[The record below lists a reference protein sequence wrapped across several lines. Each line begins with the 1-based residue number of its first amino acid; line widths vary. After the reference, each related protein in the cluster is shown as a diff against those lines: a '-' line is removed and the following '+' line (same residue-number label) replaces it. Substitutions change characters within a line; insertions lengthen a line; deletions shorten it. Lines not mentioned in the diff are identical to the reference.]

1 LVRYAPRTGLR
12 PKFIERPQPPVE
24 LAEQIE
30 DDGFSNLLSKMA
42 YGNQETISSA
52 ASMNVRIKQ
61 KIPTTTIRP
70 TNIEDDPI
78 LDDDAMKRILD
89 GGATKNVPSS
99 GNNQYNSTGIT
110 NSINTGYKAM
120 MPIHDYKTR
129 NKSFLKVHE
138 QLKMLGIRNNEFFL
152 LLLNPL
158 LQGVD
163 PHDPN
168 LPPDIALMVIEECQ
182 LNFFYYLREVVR
194 IPQQGAG
201 VVPFELN
208 RATLA
213 AAYCF
218 INDINFYL
226 IIPRQTGKSVGVCAF
241 LSWAFKFGITNGGFA
256 FYANKEKNSKAN
268 LKRMKTYIGLLPKY
282 MANMGTQVYDN
293 NGKLVRKTNNI
304 KRYYEPASGN
314 TADVM
319 NCAISEETAEELG
332 RGDSHNFEFYDE
344 AEFTTCIET
353 TVQVSG
359 MAFNT
364 ASYNAL
370 KNGMHS
376 CRMFATTPGDLS
388 NEKKCGSALKI
399 VRDSVIWDE
408 HFYDVH
414 PMELKKHVVK
424 KSNYRVVYIEYTYK
438 QLGLG
443 EAWFIRACSTVG
455 NDIPKIRRE
464 ILLQRF
470 SGNNASPFSEDDIT
484 EIDENQQK
492 PVEVVKFGRGNMYE
506 IKFYVD
512 PKEIRKNR
520 VYFMG
525 LDPSDGTGSDNYA
538 ITVIDPYTFK
548 TIIEFKSSWMSPQ
561 GCREL
566 LEYMLTKWIPKT
578 IICVE
583 KNRNGTTVI
592 DFFKESAILK
602 SRIYASSEASMESIL
617 TKDVYDDVG
626 FLKDE
631 LMRRKYYGINTT
643 TTTRRMM
650 MTILVDSVKFRKDI
664 LTSENLV
671 EDIKNLVIKNDI
683 IKAAEGKHD
692 DCVMSWCIAMYSYYF
707 GEKLERYGFR
717 KGELPDDMIEDEDFA
732 NLEELYRN
740 PLIRSQFPTMVAF
753 YESTIRSKLEENYN
767 KKKSETLQQV
777 VDDGMGSILG
787 EITKADPEYG
797 KNPARP
803 QLDDTNG
810 SAASLRER
818 WAGMNRK
825 KSQENRGY
833 NQYGTPRRQKIDPDS
848 SWI

>member
-1 LVRYAPRTGLR
+1 MAYRPLTKLR
-12 PKFIERPQPPVE
+12 PRFVTSERPQPPVGYDGE
-24 LAEQIE
+24 EEVETSLSDLVYQSYKARQMSYNPQPTHESIE
-30 DDGFSNLLSKMA
+30 EMSGLSLSPHSEAPVLSDKA
-42 YGNQETISSA
+42 
-52 ASMNVRIKQ
+52 VRS
-61 KIPTTTIRP
+61 
-70 TNIEDDPI
+70 
-78 LDDDAMKRILD
+78 ILD
-89 GGATKNVPSS
+89 GGTDKVAPS
-99 GNNQYNSTGIT
+99 GTPLPNSTGDG
-110 NSINTGYKAM
+110 SMYTGYRVM
-120 MPIHDYKTR
+120 RPIYDYHTK

-138 QLKMLGIRNNEFFL
+138 QLKELGIRNNEFFL
-152 LLLNPL
+152 LLLNPR

-168 LPPDIALMVIEECQ
+168 ITPELALMVIEECQ

-201 VVPFELN
+201 VVPFELD

-226 IIPRQTGKSVGVCAF
+226 IKPRQTGKSVGLCAF

-268 LKRMKTYIGLLPKY
+268 LKRMKTYIGLLPRY
-282 MANMGTQVYDN
+282 MANMGTQIYDST
-293 NGKLVRKTNNI
+293 GKLVRKTNNI
-304 KRYYEPASGN
+304 KRYYEPSSGN

-388 NEKKCGSALKI
+388 SEKKCGSALKI
-399 VRDSVIWDE
+399 VEDSIVWDE
-408 HFYDVH
+408 KFYDTK
-414 PMELKKHVVK
+414 PSDLKKYIVK
-424 KSNYRVVYIEYTYK
+424 KTNYRVVYIEYNYK

-455 NDIPKIRRE
+455 NNIPKIRRE

-470 SGNNASPFSEDDIT
+470 SGNNMSPFSEEDIT
-484 EIDENQQK
+484 ELDENQK
-492 PVEVVKFGRGNMYE
+492 APVEIQKFGKGNMYE
-506 IKFYVD
+506 IKFYV
-512 PKEIRKNR
+512 PKEEIRKNR
-520 VYFMG
+520 VYFLG

-538 ITVIDPYTFK
+538 MTVIDPYNFK
-548 TIIEFKSSWMSPQ
+548 TIIEFKSPWMSPQ

-566 LEYMLTKWIPKT
+566 LEYVLTTYIPKA

-583 KNRNGTTVI
+583 SNRNGITII
-592 DFFKESAILK
+592 DFLKESKILK
-602 SRIYASSEASMESIL
+602 HRIYASSEASPETLL
-617 TKDVYDDVG
+617 TREKYDEIG
-626 FLKDE
+626 FLQDQ
-631 LMRRKYYGINTT
+631 LMRRKYFGVHTT
-643 TTTRRMM
+643 VTTRRMM
-650 MTILVDSVKFRKDI
+650 MSILVDSVKFRKDV

-671 EDIKNLVIKNDI
+671 QDIKDLVIKNDV
-683 IKAAEGKHD
+683 IKAADGKHD
-692 DCVMSWCIAMYSYYF
+692 DCVMSWCIAMYAIYF
-707 GEKLERYGFR
+707 GEKLERYGYR
-717 KGELPDDMIEDEDFA
+717 KGELPDDMVLDEDFEQ
-732 NLEELYRN
+732 LEELYKN
-740 PLIRSQFPTMVAF
+740 PLIRAQFPTMVSF
-753 YESTIRSKLEENYN
+753 YESSVRARMEAAYN
-767 KKKSETLQQV
+767 EKKSTTLQ
-777 VDDGMGSILG
+777 DMADNEMGSILQD
-787 EITKADPEYG
+787 IVKADPNYG
-797 KNPARP
+797 QQKAFTP
-803 QLDDTNG
+803 QTTTQQQQPVSQNSVLQ
-810 SAASLRER
+810 ER
-818 WAGMNRK
+818 WANMNKPK
-825 KSQENRGY
+825 KNSGY
-833 NQYGTPRRQKIDPDS
+833 NAYGVRRSSNNDDD